1 MGEYS
6 KQNQVNQLKSLKPPI
21 TMSKALGT
29 LNQILVHAAK
39 KGVALNSTTDESLS
53 GTQITIKDQSLTN
66 FGSCSYM
73 GLEYHEALKEG
84 AQDALARY
92 GTQFST
98 SRTYLSLGLYDE
110 LEAELHNIFQK
121 PLIATASTTLG
132 HLATLPVII
141 EDEDAVI
148 LDLQVHSSV
157 QMATQILKA
166 RKVPIYI
173 IPHNSTEGLEM
184 KIKQL
189 QNKHKKI
196 WYLADGVYS
205 MYGDGA
211 PLQELERMLNTYKQ
225 FHLYI
230 DDAHGMGWT
239 GENGIGYVRNQM
251 AHHDKM
257 VLATSLNKSFASAG
271 GLIVFPNEEM
281 RSKVRNCGSTLIF
294 SGPIQPPMLGAAIA
308 SAKLHQTE
316 EFRQRQKELQAK
328 VAYTNQR
335 IKELNLPQYCASETP
350 LFFICA
356 GTNRIVFN
364 IVDRMKQ
371 RGFYLNSAGFPA
383 VPMKKGGI
391 RFMITAHHTY
401 QEIDEMLV
409 ALQREY
415 VLGLEEEG
423 SSIAHVAKTFKLP
436 PFEIVFED
444 EVQNAK
450 EEEKTSEE
458 LHEALYHTIEAID
471 SQEWNKYIGN
481 EGGCHS
487 YDNIRQLQLAFS
499 NHPRKEDNAKFYF
512 HKVTDAQGEIVTLAF
527 FTSAWV
533 KDDMFADADVSAKVE
548 EMRKVDPYYLTS
560 KQVVTGTMFSVG
572 RSVYMNRT
580 HPQWKKGVEK
590 LIEQI
595 QQVVEHEGASK
606 LILRD
611 FDEHE
616 SEELKDMMLELGLVA
631 YQLPNNCV
639 VEQITWKNQDEY
651 LQTLTSKYRY
661 SLRKEILKYTDQFD
675 IRFDKPTSEL
685 EKRTCFELYKNV
697 FDKALEMNVFE
708 LPYAVFEMMYN
719 APNYDIIRLYLKGSD
734 EVVGVLFSYRNGD
747 MYNALAVGLNYEY
760 VRTHNTYKQILFQS
774 VLRAQA
780 LGCKNLDLAFTAE
793 LEKKKV
799 GAKVKPVYA
808 FVQAAEHLSHA
819 ILETIQ

>member
-1 MGEYS
+1 
-6 KQNQVNQLKSLKPPI
+6 
-21 TMSKALGT
+21 MSKALGT
-29 LNQILVHAAK
+29 LNQILVYGAK
-39 KGVALNSTTDESLS
+39 KGVTLNSTTDKSLS
-53 GTQITIKDQSLTN
+53 GTQITIKDQKLTN

-73 GLEYHEALKEG
+73 GLEYHEVLKAG
-84 AQDALARY
+84 AQDALERY

-211 PLQELERMLNTYKQ
+211 PLKELERMLDTYKQ

-239 GENGIGYVRNQM
+239 GENGIGYVRSNM

-271 GLIVFPNEEM
+271 GLMVFPNEEM
-281 RSKVRNCGSTLIF
+281 RNKVRNCGSTLIF

-316 EFRQRQKELQAK
+316 EFKQRQEELQAK

-356 GTNRIVFN
+356 GTTRVICN
-364 IVDRMKQ
+364 IIERMKQ

-391 RFMITAHHTY
+391 RFMITAHHSY
-401 QEIDEMLV
+401 QEIDDMLV

-423 SSIAHVAKTFKLP
+423 SSTAQVAKTFRLL
-436 PFEIVFED
+436 PFEIEHAKQ
-444 EVQNAK
+444 EVEAEPQ
-450 EEEKTSEE
+450 E
-458 LHEALYHTIEAID
+458 LHEELYQTIEAFD
-471 SQEWNKYIGN
+471 PQEWNQYIGDK
-481 EGGCHS
+481 GGCHS
-487 YDNIRQLQLAFS
+487 YDNIHQLQLAFS
-499 NHPRKEDNAKFYF
+499 HHPRKEDNANFYF
-512 HKVTDAQGEIVTLAF
+512 HKVTDAQGNIVTLAF

-533 KDDMFADADVSAKVE
+533 KDDMFADAAISAKVE

-560 KQVVTGTMFSVG
+560 KQVVTGTMFSMG
-572 RSVYMNRT
+572 RSVYMNRQ
-580 HPQWKKGVEK
+580 HPQWKQGVAK

-595 QQVVEHEGASK
+595 QQVVEQEGASK

-611 FDEHE
+611 FDEQE
-616 SEELKDMMLELGLVA
+616 SEDLKDMMLELGLVA

-639 VEQITWKNQDEY
+639 VEQINWKSQDEY

-675 IRFDKPTSEL
+675 VRFDKPTTEL

-708 LPYAVFEMMYN
+708 LPYAIFEMMYN
-719 APNYDIIRLYLKGSD
+719 DPNYDMIRLYLKGSN
-734 EVVGVLFSYRNGD
+734 EVIGVLFSYRNGN
-747 MYNALAVGLNYEY
+747 MYNALVVGLNYEY
-760 VRTHNTYKQILFQS
+760 VRTHNTYKQMLFQS
-774 VLRAQA
+774 VLRAQT
-780 LGCKNLDLAFTAE
+780 LGCTSLDLAFTAE

-799 GAKVKPVYA
+799 GAVIKPVYA
-808 FVQAAEHLSHA
+808 FVQAVEHLSHA

>member
-1 MGEYS
+1 
-6 KQNQVNQLKSLKPPI
+6 
-21 TMSKALGT
+21 MSKALDT
-29 LNQILVHAAK
+29 LNQILVYGAN
-39 KGVALNSTTDESLS
+39 KGVTLNSTTDKSLS
-53 GTQITIKDQSLTN
+53 GTQITIKDQSLIN

-73 GLEYHEALKEG
+73 GLEYHNALKAG
-84 AQDALARY
+84 AQDALERY

-132 HLATLPVII
+132 HLAALPVII
-141 EDEDAVI
+141 EEGDAVI

-211 PLQELERMLNTYKQ
+211 PLKELERMLNTYKQ

-239 GENGIGYVRNQM
+239 GENGVGYVRSKM

-281 RSKVRNCGSTLIF
+281 RNKVRNCGSTLIF

-308 SAKLHQTE
+308 SAKLHQTSTFE
-316 EFRQRQKELQAK
+316 QSQKELQAK
-328 VAYTNQR
+328 IAYTNQR
-335 IKELNLPQYCASETP
+335 IEELNLPQYCPSETP

-356 GTNRIVFN
+356 GTTRIICN
-364 IVDRMKQ
+364 IIDRMKQ

-401 QEIDEMLV
+401 QEIDAMLV

-436 PFEIVFED
+436 PFEIVFE
-444 EVQNAK
+444 EQVTEK
-450 EEEKTSEE
+450 ESKEDDTLQLHEE
-458 LHEALYHTIEAID
+458 LYRTIESID
-471 SQEWNKYIGN
+471 SKEWDKYLGTDD
-481 EGGCHS
+481 GCHS
-487 YDNIRQLQLAFS
+487 YNNIRQLQMSFS
-499 NHPRKEDNAKFYF
+499 NHPRKEDNAQFYF
-512 HKVTDAQGEIVTLAF
+512 HKVTDERGEIVTLAF

-533 KDDMFADADVSAKVE
+533 KDDMFADAEVSAKVE
-548 EMRKVDPYYLTS
+548 EMRMVDPYYLTS
-560 KQVVTGTMFSVG
+560 KQVVTGTMFSMG
-572 RSVYMNRT
+572 KSVYMNRQ
-580 HPQWKKGVEK
+580 HPQWKQGLEK

-595 QQVVEHEGASK
+595 QQVVEQEGASK

-611 FDEHE
+611 FDQTE
-616 SEELKDMMLELGLVA
+616 SEDLKDMMLELGLIA

-639 VEQITWKNQDEY
+639 VEHVNWNSQEEY
-651 LQTLTSKYRY
+651 LQTLSSKYRY

-675 IRFDKPTSEL
+675 VRFDKPTTEP

-719 APNYDIIRLYLKGSD
+719 DPNYDIIRLYLKGSD
-734 EVVGVLFSYRNGD
+734 EVVGVLFSYRNGSR
-747 MYNALAVGLNYEY
+747 YNALAVGLNYEY
-760 VRTHNTYKQILFQS
+760 VRTHNTYKQILYQS
-774 VLRAQA
+774 VLRANA
-780 LGCKNLDLAFTAE
+780 LGCITLDLAFTAE

-799 GAKVKPVYA
+799 GATVKPVYA